1 MAKRVTTIPATLNRF
16 DSTPLNDF
24 KKRRVAGYARVSTDS
39 EEQATSYDAQVDY
52 YTKYINA
59 NAMWQF
65 AGMYTDEGIT
75 ATNTNHRDGF
85 NQMVEDALAG
95 KIDLI
100 ITKSISRFARNTVDS
115 LTTVRKLKEKGV
127 EIYFEKENIW
137 TLDAKGELLIT
148 IMSSLAQEE
157 SRSISENTTWGKR
170 KSFADG
176 KASVGFKTFLGY
188 DRGPNGEFVI
198 NEEQAITVRYIYKR
212 FLEGLTPYYIAKE
225 LTDMGVKTPAGKD
238 KWYQSSV
245 MSILQNEKYKGDA
258 LLQKTFTKD
267 FLTHKMVVNNG
278 EVPQYYVEGHHEGI
292 VTADQFDQVQ
302 AEILRRKG
310 MQKYSGVGLFSSIIK
325 CGECG
330 SWYGAK
336 VWHSNDKYRKVIYR
350 CNNKYSDGCKCKTP
364 HISEEEIKQM
374 FIKAA
379 NELFSE
385 REEILAN
392 TKVMMEMVC
401 ETDSLDRDLQD
412 NITDLNIISEQMQ
425 VAIAENSRVALDQG
439 EYEKRYAELTARY
452 EKAKAG
458 YDDIADQIESKKA
471 KRELFK
477 GFIRTLE
484 KHDGIIEEFDAGMW
498 SSLVQEVIVKA
509 KDDVRL
515 IFKNGFEVRVPKN
528 HASFEKSESGQ

>member
-16 DSTPLNDF
+16 DSKPLQSVR
-24 KKRRVAGYARVSTDS
+24 KRKVAGYGRVSTDT
-39 EEQATSYDAQVDY
+39 EEQATSYAAQVDY
-52 YTKYINA
+52 YTRYIKSNPE
-59 NAMWQF
+59 WEF
-65 AGMYTDEGIT
+65 VGMYTDEGIT

-188 DRGPNGEFVI
+188 DRGTNGEFVI
-198 NEEQAITVRYIYKR
+198 NEEQAVTVRYIYKR
-212 FLEGLTPYYIAKE
+212 FLEGFTPYHIAKE

-258 LLQKTFTKD
+258 LLQKCFTKD
-267 FLTHKMVVNNG
+267 FLTHKRVVNNG

-292 VTADQFDQVQ
+292 VTSDQYEQVQ
-302 AEILRRKG
+302 AEILKRKG
-310 MQKYSGVGLFSSIIK
+310 MQKYSGVGCFSSIIK
-325 CGECG
+325 CAECG
-330 SWYGAK
+330 SWYGVK
-336 VWHSNDKYRKVIYR
+336 VWHSTDKYRRVIYR
-350 CNNKYSDGCKCKTP
+350 CNNKYADGCKCKTP
-364 HISEEEIKQM
+364 HITEDELKEL

-385 REEILAN
+385 RKEILAN
-392 TKVMMEMVC
+392 TKDMMEMVC
-401 ETDSLDRDLQD
+401 ETDSLDSDMQD
-412 NITDLNIISEQMQ
+412 SITELNIISEQMQ
-425 VAIAENSRVALDQG
+425 ITIAENSRVALDQD

-452 EKAKAG
+452 EKAKAK
-458 YDDIADQIESKKA
+458 YDDIAEQIESKKA

-484 KHDGIIEEFDAGMW
+484 KQDGLIKEFDAGIW

-509 KDDVRL
+509 KDDIVFK
-515 IFKNGFEVRVPKN
+515 FKNGFEVRV
-528 HASFEKSESGQ
+528 

>member
-16 DSTPLNDF
+16 DSTPLNDLR
-24 KKRRVAGYARVSTDS
+24 KRRVAGYARVSTDS

-188 DRGPNGEFVI
+188 DRGTNGEFVI
-198 NEEQAITVRYIYKR
+198 NEEQAVTVRYIYKR
-212 FLEGLTPYYIAKE
+212 FLEGFTPYHIAKE

-258 LLQKTFTKD
+258 LLQKCFTKD
-267 FLTHKMVVNNG
+267 FLTHKRVVNNG

-292 VTADQFDQVQ
+292 VTSDQYEQVQ
-302 AEILRRKG
+302 AEILKRKG
-310 MQKYSGVGLFSSIIK
+310 MQKYSGVGCFSSIIK
-325 CGECG
+325 CAECG
-330 SWYGAK
+330 SWYGVK
-336 VWHSNDKYRKVIYR
+336 VWHSTDKYRRVIYR
-350 CNNKYSDGCKCKTP
+350 CNNKYADGCKCKTP
-364 HISEEEIKQM
+364 HITEDELKEL

-385 REEILAN
+385 RKEILAN
-392 TKVMMEMVC
+392 TKDMMEMVC
-401 ETDSLDRDLQD
+401 ETDSLDSDMQD
-412 NITDLNIISEQMQ
+412 SITELNIISEQMQ
-425 VAIAENSRVALDQG
+425 ITIAENSRVALDQD

-452 EKAKAG
+452 EKAKAK
-458 YDDIADQIESKKA
+458 YDDIAEQIESKKA

-484 KHDGIIEEFDAGMW
+484 KQDGLIKEFDAGIW

-509 KDDVRL
+509 KDDIRF
-515 IFKNGFEVRVPKN
+515 IFKNGFEVRV
-528 HASFEKSESGQ
+528 

>member
-1 MAKRVTTIPATLNRF
+1 MAKTITKIPASVNRY
-16 DSTPLNDF
+16 TAQPLNVVT
-24 KKRRVAGYARVSTDS
+24 KRKTAGYARVSTDS
-39 EEQATSYDAQVDY
+39 EEQASSYEAQMDY
-52 YTKYINA
+52 YTNYISSHED
-59 NAMWQF
+59 WIF
-65 AGMYTDEGIT
+65 IGMYSDEGIT
-75 ATNTNHRDGF
+75 ATNTNHRKGF
-85 NQMVEDALAG
+85 NQMIEDALAG

-176 KASVGFKTFLGY
+176 KASIGFKHFLGY
-188 DRGPNGEFVI
+188 DRGANGEFVI
-198 NEEQAITVRYIYKR
+198 NEEQAVTVRYIYKR
-212 FLEGLTPYYIAKE
+212 YLEGYSTYHIANE
-225 LTDMGVKTPAGKD
+225 LTDMGIKTPAGKD
-238 KWYQSSV
+238 KWHPSSV
-245 MSILQNEKYKGDA
+245 QSILQNEKYKGDA
-258 LLQKTFTKD
+258 LLQKTFTQD
-267 FLTHKMVVNNG
+267 FLTHKSVVNNG

-292 VTADQFDQVQ
+292 VSVDQFDQVQ

-336 VWHSNDKYRKVIYR
+336 VWHSNDKYRRVIYR

-364 HISEEEIKQM
+364 HINEDELKEL

-385 REEILAN
+385 RDEFLAN
-392 TKVMMEMVC
+392 AKVMMEMVC
-401 ETDSLDRDLQD
+401 NTGSLDAELQEY
-412 NITDLNIISEQMQ
+412 ITELNIISEQIQ
-425 VAIAENSRVALDQG
+425 KAIAENCRIALDQA
-439 EYEKRYAELTARY
+439 EYEKRYAGLTDRY
-452 EKAKAG
+452 EKAKAK
-458 YDDIADQIESKKA
+458 YDEVVGKIEEKKA

-484 KHDGIIEEFDAGMW
+484 KQNGLIKEFDAGMW
-498 SSLVQEVIVKA
+498 SSLVQEVIVKE
-509 KDDVRL
+509 KDDITF
-515 IFKNGFEVRVPKN
+515 IFKNGIEVRV
-528 HASFEKSESGQ
+528 